1 MADAP
6 WPSIGSSPASAP
18 LLPDVPPPP
27 VDGALGSSPHAS
39 QLGWL
44 AAGIVYSAAYLV
56 IGSWLRDRAA
66 LLVGF
71 RTVALLVPPLLGVAV
86 ILRRRQQWTGCH
98 WLFWVTIALGLCIS
112 AVGFVGWTMDELLLA
127 RETSWLGWH
136 TVFALF
142 GASAPLFALLAQPHR
157 GAREPIA
164 ATTAVDIAGIAVLA
178 GYLYSYVVMGTDV
191 NGLSPRQA
199 SVSLVF
205 LSEVQQILVLAG
217 LVAVAVVA
225 RRGPWHATYV
235 RLAMGAAVALAMLTL
250 SNQGIWEGEYRSVF
264 VYDFTWILPFFF
276 FPWAVAAAPASP
288 AVERADEDAELTPSR
303 PWVIFGVLAL
313 LPVIDYSLR
322 LAFPIDA
329 AIARFR
335 DMSMAVTIVSV
346 LPLLM
351 ARLAV
356 ERAGQ
361 RTADVRARLLAGAIE
376 QAADLVLVFRGDG
389 RIVHANT
396 AFCRALG
403 YGLAEL
409 ATKTVRDLT
418 GEHERFDIEAV
429 GAAAYGEGAWRRTIV
444 RRRRNG
450 TTFLAAC
457 VVVPMFDARGR
468 LTHFA
473 SVERDVTEETRL
485 RTQVVESERR
495 HRALFDHAPLGIV
508 RAAADGRLVQVNESF
523 ARMLG
528 FTEPADLEGSQ
539 LAGLAAKASE
549 VGELLAQWQAGS
561 PAAAVELEF
570 VRQDGR
576 PVGLRMYGRRVRD
589 ETDGDAALEVFAED
603 VTRQRRLED
612 EVRHAQ
618 KMEAIGRLAG
628 GVAHDF
634 NNQLTVILGYA
645 NGLLT
650 QIDNEKPIWGDID
663 EIRRA
668 ALSAAALTRRLLA
681 FSRRQLLRVDV
692 HDPNDLIER
701 FQRTLTRMLGEDVTV
716 ATFLDPEVP
725 RVRLDPL
732 QFEQVLLNLA
742 LNARDAMP
750 DGGRLTI
757 ETTQVELEDGYRR
770 PGPVRIRPG
779 RYAMVAVSD
788 TGCGMDARTRARAFE
803 PFFTTKGPGHG
814 TGLGLSTAYGIVKQ
828 LSGYIWV
835 YSEPQ
840 RGTTVKIYL
849 PEAAPVEGW
858 NAVSAEVPESA
869 AVGSET
875 ILLVEDEENVRRFAA
890 MILKRHGYRVLEA
903 ETGEAA
909 LAIAASAEPIALVL
923 TDVVMPGLSG
933 PEMMARLRTIRS
945 VQAIYMSGYTERVL
959 RDGVLQS
966 QAEFIEKPF
975 GPTEILT
982 AVRRVL
988 DARAEVR

>member
-1 MADAP
+1 
-6 WPSIGSSPASAP
+6 
-18 LLPDVPPPP
+18 
-27 VDGALGSSPHAS
+27 
-39 QLGWL
+39 
-44 AAGIVYSAAYLV
+44 
-56 IGSWLRDRAA
+56 
-66 LLVGF
+66 
-71 RTVALLVPPLLGVAV
+71 
-86 ILRRRQQWTGCH
+86 
-98 WLFWVTIALGLCIS
+98 
-112 AVGFVGWTMDELLLA
+112 
-127 RETSWLGWH
+127 
-136 TVFALF
+136 
-142 GASAPLFALLAQPHR
+142 
-157 GAREPIA
+157 
-164 ATTAVDIAGIAVLA
+164 
-178 GYLYSYVVMGTDV
+178 
-191 NGLSPRQA
+191 
-199 SVSLVF
+199 
-205 LSEVQQILVLAG
+205 
-217 LVAVAVVA
+217 
-225 RRGPWHATYV
+225 
-235 RLAMGAAVALAMLTL
+235 MLTL

-276 FPWAVAAAPASP
+276 FPWAIEAAPASP

-313 LPVIDYSLR
+313 LPVFDYGLR
-322 LAFPIDA
+322 LAFPIDVA
-329 AIARFR
+329 VARFR
-335 DMSMAVTIVSV
+335 DMSMAAMIVSV

-361 RTADVRARLLAGAIE
+361 RTADVKARLLASAIE

-403 YGLAEL
+403 YRQAEL
-409 ATKTVRDLT
+409 ASRTVRDLT
-418 GEHERFDIEAV
+418 AEHERFDLEAV
-429 GAAAYGEGAWRRTIV
+429 GAAAYGEGAWRRTVV
-444 RRRRNG
+444 RRRRDG

-457 VVVPMFDARGR
+457 VVVPMFDTGGR

-485 RTQVVESERR
+485 QERLMESERR

-508 RAAADGRLVQVNESF
+508 RATADGRLVQVNESF

-528 FTEPADLEGSQ
+528 FTEPADLEGAQ
-539 LAGLAAKASE
+539 LSGLAARSAE
-549 VGELLAQWQAGS
+549 VADLLAQWAVDQVA
-561 PAAAVELEF
+561 PVELEF
-570 VRQDGR
+570 VRHDGR
-576 PVGLRMYGRRVRD
+576 AVGLRICGRRVRD
-589 ETDGDAALEVFAED
+589 DADAGVTLEVFAED

-645 NGLLT
+645 NGLLA
-650 QIDNEKPIWGDID
+650 QIDSEKPMWTDLD

-668 ALSAAALTRRLLA
+668 ALGAAALTRRLLA
-681 FSRRQLLRVDV
+681 FSRRQLLKVDV
-692 HDPNDLIER
+692 QSPNGLIER
-701 FQRTLTRMLGEDVTV
+701 FERTLTRMLGEDVAVETI
-716 ATFLDPEVP
+716 LDPDVP
-725 RVRLDPL
+725 LVRLDAL

-750 DGGRLTI
+750 VGGKLTL
-757 ETTQVELEDGYRR
+757 ETTCVELADGYRQ
-770 PGPVRIRPG
+770 PGPVKIRPG

-788 TGCGMDARTRARAFE
+788 NGCGMDPATCARVFE
-803 PFFTTKGPGHG
+803 PFFTTKGPGRG
-814 TGLGLSTAYGIVKQ
+814 TGLGLATAYGIVKQ

-835 YSEPQ
+835 YSEPN

-849 PEAAPVEGW
+849 PEAAP
-858 NAVSAEVPESA
+858 AERWRPAGAEMQEPVA
-869 AVGSET
+869 IGRET
-875 ILLVEDEENVRRFAA
+875 ILLVEDEDNVRRFAA
-890 MILKRHGYRVLEA
+890 MLLRRHGYRVLEA

-933 PEMMARLRTIRS
+933 PEMMVRLRSMRPTK
-945 VQAIYMSGYTERVL
+945 AIYMSGYTERVL

-966 QAEFIEKPF
+966 HAEFLEKPF
-975 GPTEILT
+975 GSTELLG

-988 DARAEVR
+988 DARVEAN